1 MNAKPESNRG
11 NHKALH
17 KRINIAIT
25 VFVFLC
31 LIAIFFSYYVEFRK
45 ENLNEIRSNL
55 KSIAELKADNL
66 QNWRME
72 RIGDGRVLGQSPILA
87 RSIEN
92 LSNGALTDN
101 GKNELKSVFRIFKDV
116 YHYTT
121 IKLIDSNGN
130 LIVSDS
136 LDLLTSKSVKE
147 LLPDALKSREIMLTD
162 LNKNEGGDA
171 YTGTNLEVIV
181 PLVSPDGGSVR
192 YALVLEV
199 SPSTFIFPLIQKWP
213 AESETAETLI
223 IRDDGQGNAIYLNDL
238 KHVKNTSLN
247 LVIPK
252 DRKNALAI
260 MALKGSTG
268 FAEGLD
274 YRNEEVIGYILPVK
288 DTKWFMIAK
297 IDEKEAFS
305 EIRRITVW
313 FFGILAL
320 LIIIFIY
327 VVIYSVNNERT
338 EHYRKLYELETEK
351 KQLLDNYRY
360 LIKKANDAIIISGEG
375 GKIIEVNSRA
385 SELYGFSED
394 DMAGLNVRD
403 LYHETNE
410 GELKEFVERIQSDEG
425 HIVELCGKKKD
436 GTIFPLEISTRLV
449 YIEGKPFY
457 QSIIRDITERKKAE
471 DALKKSEERFS
482 QAFMNSPAFNVL
494 VDLDDFRITE
504 CNDAFSAVYGFSRDE
519 AIGKSVPELG
529 IYPEDAYRKIVSDV
543 KSNRSVK
550 NDEQAITTKSSMSKI
565 ILASREIINI
575 GGKEY
580 LYVIGVDIT
589 ETRKAQDA
597 IKESEDKFKYVFES
611 ANVGKS
617 ITYLT
622 GEIHVNRAFCKM
634 LGYEEG
640 ELENRKWQ
648 EITPEEDIAP
658 TTIYIGKL
666 LSGEEK
672 SVRFTKRYIHK
683 NGSHIWGD
691 VSAIVRYDDENKPMY
706 FIVTVND
713 ITEKVIAE
721 EALKQSEERFS
732 IAFNN
737 NPAWLTIV
745 DLETKK
751 TVEVNDAWCETF
763 GHSRVEALNKTP
775 VELGIY
781 TDEVFGKI
789 IENLIRERK
798 IKNDE
803 TVVITKEGEKRTL
816 LVSREIIQIQGKP
829 FLLAMGLDITERKR
843 TEEELKNSE
852 LLYKTTLYS
861 IGDGVIT
868 TDNKGRVQRMNVI
881 AEGLT
886 GWKESEA
893 VGRKLD
899 EVFRIINEDTQLK
912 VDDPVVKVLKDGLI
926 VGLANHTLLISKDGR
941 ETPIADSG
949 APIKNETGEIIGV
962 VLVFRDQTVE
972 RAREDVLRKS
982 EEKFRLLF
990 INALEGIAIHK
1001 LIYDGGGKTVS
1012 YKIVD
1017 VNPKYTEILGLSRE
1031 DALLKNV
1038 NELYNT
1044 KEPPFLNLYAEVT
1057 ETGIPKSF
1065 DSYVASLD
1073 RYFVISVFPIQKGSF
1088 ATVFSDITEQ
1098 KKATDLIKLSEE
1110 RYRRISSTISDVAY
1124 SCLLSP
1130 SGVFELDWMTGGA
1143 EQLTGYTMEEI
1154 KERKCWRF
1162 LVIDEDSELFV
1173 KNVIDLKAGESG
1185 RAEFRIQRK
1194 NGEIVWIQSYAEC
1207 ISESDGSRRVYG
1219 GILDISDKKIAEE
1232 AVKETEQMFSKAF
1245 RNSPNAMLITS
1256 AEDGKIVDANEV
1268 FLQDTGFTRDE
1279 VIERTTKDLKLFY
1292 FRNERDEIIKE
1303 VKEKGSV
1310 QNKNML
1316 FVTKHGKS
1324 VDGLLSASLINLRG
1338 KPYFLSTIVNLTEIK
1353 KAADLLKKSEEKFR
1367 RLHES
1372 ITDAVVMTDI
1382 EGRVVECNNS
1392 YSEMLGYSE
1401 EELKNLNYRELTPEK
1416 WHDMEKRI
1424 IDNSITSG
1432 GKSEV
1437 YQKEYIR
1444 KDGTVFPVEL
1454 RIYII
1459 RDDDGNPSGMWGVIR
1474 DITQRKLTEEALI
1487 KAKEKAEEMNKLKS
1501 NFLANMSHELRT
1513 PMTGILGFSEILAE
1527 ELRDENERQ
1536 MAQVIHTGGKR
1547 LMNTLNLIL
1556 NLSKL
1561 ESESVTVNPEIVNLS
1576 ELSAATLKMFE
1587 VLAKNKNLE
1596 LIFEADEDVYS
1607 ELDEQFTIQVLSN
1620 LVQNAIT
1627 YTNSGFVKVH
1637 VGSEKEGMEEFA
1649 VLKVTDTGIGI
1660 RKENQRVIFEPFR
1673 QVSEGF
1679 SRTYEGTGLGL
1690 TITKKYV
1697 ELMNGTI
1704 SVSSELGEGT
1714 VFTVKFP
1721 RCLNTGETV
1730 YESDLITKDE
1740 ISALDVT
1747 DNKKILVVED
1757 DENSARAVTL
1767 ALEKIARVS
1776 VVESGEEALE
1786 LAANNR
1792 YNLVIMDIGLP
1803 GISGIDTVREI
1814 KKMKGYQNIPIVAV
1828 TAYAMAGDRE
1838 TFLSGGCSH
1847 YVSKPFIISDFRE
1860 LISGILI
1867 QEN

>member
-1 MNAKPESNRG
+1 MNAKPESSPGIHRV
-11 NHKALH
+11 LH

-31 LIAIFFSYYVEFRK
+31 LIAIFFSYYIEFRK
-45 ENLNEIRSNL
+45 EKLNEIRSNL

-72 RIGDGRVLGQSPILA
+72 RIGDGSVLGKSPIIA
-87 RSIEN
+87 RALEN
-92 LSNGALTDN
+92 ISKGSLTQN
-101 GKNELKSVFRIFKDV
+101 GKNELIDVFTIFKNA
-116 YHYTT
+116 YHYTA
-121 IKLIDSNGN
+121 IKLIDINGN

-136 LDLLTSKSVKE
+136 LDLPTSKSVKE
-147 LLPDALKSREIMLTD
+147 LLPDAAKNREIMLTG
-162 LNKNEGGDA
+162 LHKNEGGNA
-171 YTGTNLEVIV
+171 YTGTNLDVIV
-181 PLVSPDGGSVR
+181 PLVSPDGGDVR
-192 YALVLEV
+192 FALILEV
-199 SPSTFIFPLIQKWP
+199 SPSTFIFPLIQNWTSD
-213 AESETAETLI
+213 SETAETLI
-223 IRDDGQGNAIYLNDL
+223 IRDDGNGNALFLNDL
-238 KHVKNTSLN
+238 RHVKDASLN
-247 LVIPK
+247 LVIP
-252 DRKNALAI
+252 NENENVLAI
-260 MALKGSTG
+260 MALKGRTG

-313 FFGILAL
+313 FFGILVL

-327 VVIYSVNNERT
+327 VVSYSVKNLRM

-394 DMAGLNVRD
+394 EMAGLNVRD
-403 LYHETNE
+403 LYHQAFE
-410 GELKEFVERIQSDEG
+410 GELEQFVAQIQKDNG
-425 HIVELCGKKKD
+425 HIVELFGKKKD
-436 GTIFPLEISTRLV
+436 GSVFPLEISTRLV
-449 YIEGKPFY
+449 DIEGKPFY
-457 QSIIRDITERKKAE
+457 QSIIRDITERKRIE
-471 DALKKSEERFS
+471 DALKTSEERFS

-494 VDLDDFRITE
+494 VDLDDFSIIE
-504 CNDAFSAVYGFSRDE
+504 CNDAFSNVYGFSREE
-519 AIGKSVPELG
+519 AIGKSITELG
-529 IYPEDAYRKIVSDV
+529 IYSDDAYRKIVSNV
-543 KSNRSVK
+543 RGKRSVK
-550 NDEQAITTKSSMSKI
+550 NDEQEITTKTGKKKI
-565 ILASREIINI
+565 ILASREIIII

-597 IKESEDKFKYVFES
+597 IRESEDKFKYVFES

-634 LGYEEG
+634 LGYQEG
-640 ELENRKWQ
+640 ELENRRWQ
-648 EITPEEDIAP
+648 EITPEEDITP
-658 TTIYIGKL
+658 TEVYIKKL

-691 VSAIVRYDDENKPMY
+691 VSAVVRCDDNNKPMY
-706 FIVTVND
+706 FVVTIND

-737 NPAWLTIV
+737 NPAWLAIV
-745 DLETKK
+745 DLETQKM
-751 TVEVNDAWCETF
+751 VEVNDAWCETF
-763 GHSRVEALNKTP
+763 GHRREEALNKTP

-789 IENLIRERK
+789 IDNLRREGK

-803 TVVITKEGEKRTL
+803 SVVTTKEGDIRTL
-816 LVSREIIQIQGKP
+816 LVSREIIHIKDKP

-843 TEEELKNSE
+843 AEEELKKSE
-852 LLYKTTLYS
+852 LLFRTTLYS

-868 TDNKGRVQRMNVI
+868 TDNTGRVQRMNEI

-912 VDDPVVKVLKDGLI
+912 VDDPVAKVLKDGLI

-949 APIKNETGEIIGV
+949 APIKNETGETIGV

-972 RAREDVLRKS
+972 RAREDILRKS
-982 EEKFRLLF
+982 EEKFRLF
-990 INALEGIAIHK
+990 FMNALEGIAIHN
-1001 LIYDGGGKTVS
+1001 LIYDDGKAVS

-1031 DALLKNV
+1031 DALSKNV

-1044 KEPPFLNLYAEVT
+1044 KEPPFLNLYADVA

-1065 DSYVASLD
+1065 DSFVASLG
-1073 RYFVISVFPIQKGSF
+1073 RHFVISVFPLQKGSF

-1143 EQLTGYTMEEI
+1143 EQLTGYTIEEI
-1154 KERKCWRF
+1154 EERKCWRF
-1162 LVIDEDSELFV
+1162 LVIDEDRELFV
-1173 KNVIDLKAGESG
+1173 KNVIDLKAGESSS
-1185 RAEFRIQRK
+1185 AEFRIQRK
-1194 NGEIVWIQSYAEC
+1194 NGEILWIQSYTEC
-1207 ISESDGSRRVYG
+1207 IPESDGSRRIYG
-1219 GILDISDKKIAEE
+1219 GILDISDRKIAEE

-1256 AEDGKIVDANEV
+1256 AEDGKIVDANDV

-1279 VIERTTKDLKLFY
+1279 VIGRTTKDLKLFY

-1310 QNKNML
+1310 QNKSML
-1316 FVTKHGKS
+1316 FVTKHGKN

-1372 ITDAVVMTDI
+1372 ITDAVVMTDM

-1401 EELKNLNYRELTPEK
+1401 EELKNMNYIDLTPEK
-1416 WHDMEKRI
+1416 WHDTEKKI

-1444 KDGTVFPVEL
+1444 KDGTVFPIEL
-1454 RIYII
+1454 RTYII

-1474 DITQRKLTEEALI
+1474 DITQRKQTEEALI

-1576 ELSAATLKMFE
+1576 ELSATTLKMFE
-1587 VLAKNKNLE
+1587 VLAKNKDLE

-1637 VGSEKEGMEEFA
+1637 VGSEKVGMEEFA
-1649 VLKVTDTGIGI
+1649 VLKVSDTGIGI
-1660 RKENQRVIFEPFR
+1660 RKENQQVIFEPFR

-1714 VFTVKFP
+1714 VFIVKFP
-1721 RCLNTGETV
+1721 RCLNAGETV
-1730 YESDLITKDE
+1730 YDSDVISKDE
-1740 ISALDVT
+1740 IPALNVT
-1747 DNKKILVVED
+1747 DNKEILVVED

-1776 VVESGEEALE
+1776 VVESGEEALK

-1814 KKMKGYQNIPIVAV
+1814 KKMKGYRNTPIVAV

-1838 TFLSGGCSH
+1838 TFLSEGCTH
-1847 YVSKPFIISDFRE
+1847 YVSKPFSINEFRE

-1867 QEN
+1867 QDN

>member
-1 MNAKPESNRG
+1 MNAKPESSPG
-11 NHKALH
+11 NHKVLH

-31 LIAIFFSYYVEFRK
+31 LIAIFFSYYIEFRK
-45 ENLNEIRSNL
+45 EKLNEIRSNL
-55 KSIAELKADNL
+55 RSIAELKANNL

-72 RIGDGRVLGQSPILA
+72 RIGDGSVLGQSPIIA
-87 RSIEN
+87 RTLVNISKG
-92 LSNGALTDN
+92 SLTQD
-101 GKNELKSVFRIFKDV
+101 GKNELKDVFSIFKNA
-116 YHYTT
+116 YHYTA
-121 IKLIDSNGN
+121 IKIVDLNGN

-136 LDLLTSKSVKE
+136 LDLPTSNAVKE
-147 LLPDALKSREIMLTD
+147 LLPDAVKSREIMLTG
-162 LNKNEGGDA
+162 LHKNDGGNA
-171 YTGTNLEVIV
+171 YTGTNLDVIV
-181 PLVSPDGGSVR
+181 PLVSPDGRSVR

-199 SPSTFIFPLIQKWP
+199 SPSTFIFPLIQNWP

-223 IRDDGQGNAIYLNDL
+223 IRDDGNGNALFLNDL
-238 KHVKNTSLN
+238 RHVKDASLN

-252 DRKNALAI
+252 ENENVLAI
-260 MALKGSTG
+260 MALKGHTG
-268 FAEGLD
+268 FTEGLD
-274 YRNEEVIGYILPVK
+274 YRNEDVIGYILPVK

-297 IDEKEAFS
+297 IDEREAFS

-327 VVIYSVNNERT
+327 VVSYSVKNMRM
-338 EHYRKLYELETEK
+338 EHYRKLYELESEK

-375 GKIIEVNSRA
+375 GKIIEVNGRA

-394 DMAGLNVRD
+394 EMAGLNVRD
-403 LYHETNE
+403 LYHETNA
-410 GELKEFVERIQSDEG
+410 GELEEFVEHLQRDNG
-425 HIVELCGKKKD
+425 HIVELYGKKKD
-436 GTIFPLEISTRLV
+436 GTVFPLEISTRLV
-449 YIEGKPFY
+449 DIDGKPFY

-482 QAFMNSPAFNVL
+482 RAFMNSPAFNVL
-494 VDLDDFRITE
+494 VDLYDFRIIE
-504 CNDAFSAVYGFSRDE
+504 CNDAFSAVYGFSREE
-519 AIGKSVPELG
+519 AIGKSVTELG
-529 IYPEDAYRKIVSDV
+529 IYPEDVYRKIVSDV
-543 KSNRSVK
+543 RSKRSVK
-550 NDEQAITTKSSMSKI
+550 NDEQEITTKSGKSKI
-565 ILASREIINI
+565 ILASREIIII

-634 LGYEEG
+634 LGYGEG

-658 TTIYIGKL
+658 TEIYIRKL

-691 VSAIVRYDDENKPMY
+691 VSAIVRCDDNNKPMY
-706 FIVTVND
+706 FIVTIND

-745 DLETKK
+745 DLETQK
-751 TVEVNDAWCETF
+751 TIEVNDAWCETF
-763 GHSRVEALNKTP
+763 GHRREEALNKTP

-789 IENLIRERK
+789 IDNLIRERK

-803 TVVITKEGEKRTL
+803 SVVITKEGEKRTL
-816 LVSREIIQIQGKP
+816 LVSREIIHIQGKQ

-843 TEEELKNSE
+843 AEEELKKSE
-852 LLYKTTLYS
+852 ILYRTTLYS

-868 TDNKGRVQRMNVI
+868 TDDKGRVQRMNEI

-893 VGRKLD
+893 AGRKLD

-949 APIKNETGEIIGV
+949 APIKNETGEIVGV

-982 EEKFRLLF
+982 EEKFRLF
-990 INALEGIAIHK
+990 FMNALEGIAIHN
-1001 LIYDGGGKTVS
+1001 LIYVGGKAVS

-1031 DALLKNV
+1031 DALSKNV

-1044 KEPPFLNLYAEVT
+1044 KEPPFLNLYAEVAD
-1057 ETGIPKSF
+1057 TGIPKSF

-1073 RYFVISVFPIQKGSF
+1073 RYFVISVFPLQKGSF

-1110 RYRRISSTISDVAY
+1110 RYRRISNTISDVAY
-1124 SCLLSP
+1124 SCLKKSNDDY
-1130 SGVFELDWMTGGA
+1130 ELDWMTGGA
-1143 EQLTGYTMEEI
+1143 EQLTGYTIGEI
-1154 KERKCWRF
+1154 IKRKCWKF
-1162 LVIDEDSELFV
+1162 FVVEEDRVLFT
-1173 KNVIDLKAGESG
+1173 KNVINLKAGESG
-1185 RAEFRIQRK
+1185 SAELKIRRK
-1194 NGEIVWIQSYAEC
+1194 NGDVVWIQSYAEC
-1207 ISESDGSRRVYG
+1207 ISESDGNTKIYG
-1219 GILDISDKKIAEE
+1219 GILDISDRKIAEE
-1232 AVKETEQMFSKAF
+1232 AVRETEQMFSKAF
-1245 RNSPNAMLITS
+1245 RNSPNSMLISS
-1256 AEDGKIVDANEV
+1256 AEDGKIVDANDV
-1268 FLQDTGFTRDE
+1268 LLQDTGFTRDE
-1279 VIERTTKDLKLFY
+1279 VIGKTTKELKLFY
-1292 FRNERDEIIKE
+1292 FRSERDEIYKE
-1303 VKEKGSV
+1303 VKVKSFV
-1310 QNKNML
+1310 QNRNVL
-1316 FVTKHGKS
+1316 FVTKQGKN

-1338 KPYFLSTIVNLTEIK
+1338 KPYFLTTIANLTEIK
-1353 KAADLLKKSEEKFR
+1353 KAADLLKKSEEKYR

-1372 ITDAVVMTDI
+1372 ITDAIALTDM
-1382 EGRVVECNNS
+1382 EGRLLECNLS
-1392 YSEMLGYSE
+1392 FTEMLGYTE
-1401 EELKNLNYRELTPEK
+1401 EELKKLNYRDLTPEK
-1416 WHDMEKRI
+1416 WHTVEENI
-1424 IDNSITSG
+1424 IANSIASG

-1454 RIYII
+1454 RTYII
-1459 RDDDGNPSGMWGVIR
+1459 RDDDGNPSGMWGVVR

-1487 KAKEKAEEMNKLKS
+1487 NAKEKAEEMNKLKS

-1513 PMTGILGFSEILAE
+1513 PMTGILGFSEILAD

-1561 ESESVTVNPEIVNLS
+1561 ESESVSVNPEIVNLS
-1576 ELSAATLKMFE
+1576 ELSATTLKMFE
-1587 VLAKNKNLE
+1587 VLARNKDLE
-1596 LIFEADEDVYS
+1596 LIFEADEDVCS

-1620 LVQNAIT
+1620 LIQNAIT

-1637 VGSEKEGMEEFA
+1637 VGSEKFGKDEFA
-1649 VLKVTDTGIGI
+1649 VLKVIDTGIGI
-1660 RKENQRVIFEPFR
+1660 KKEKQQVIFEPFR

-1679 SRTYEGTGLGL
+1679 NRTYEGTGLGL

-1704 SVSSELGEGT
+1704 SVTSELGEGT

-1721 RCLNTGETV
+1721 CSPNVNDLTTV
-1730 YESDLITKDE
+1730 DDDNVQAE
-1740 ISALDVT
+1740 IHDVILLDK
-1747 DNKKILVVED
+1747 NNILVVED

-1776 VVESGEEALE
+1776 VVESGEEALK

-1814 KKMKGYQNIPIVAV
+1814 KKMKGYRNTPIVAV

-1838 TFLSGGCSH
+1838 TFLSEGCSH
-1847 YVSKPFIISDFRE
+1847 YVSKPFSISGFRE
-1860 LISGILI
+1860 LISGILM
-1867 QEN
+1867 QDK

>member
-11 NHKALH
+11 IHKVLH

-31 LIAIFFSYYVEFRK
+31 LIAIFFSYYIEFRK
-45 ENLNEIRSNL
+45 EKLNEIRSNL

-72 RIGDGRVLGQSPILA
+72 RIGDGSVLGKSPIIA
-87 RSIEN
+87 RALEN
-92 LSNGALTDN
+92 ISKGSLTQN
-101 GKNELKSVFRIFKDV
+101 GKNELIDVFTIFKNA
-116 YHYTT
+116 YHYTA
-121 IKLIDSNGN
+121 IKLIDINGN

-136 LDLLTSKSVKE
+136 LDLPTSKSVKE
-147 LLPDALKSREIMLTD
+147 LLPDAAKNREIMLTG
-162 LNKNEGGDA
+162 LHKNEGGNA
-171 YTGTNLEVIV
+171 YTGTNLDVIV
-181 PLVSPDGGSVR
+181 PLVSPDGGDVR
-192 YALVLEV
+192 FALILEV
-199 SPSTFIFPLIQKWP
+199 SPSTFIFPLIQNWTSD
-213 AESETAETLI
+213 SETAETLI
-223 IRDDGQGNAIYLNDL
+223 IRDDGNGNALFLNDL
-238 KHVKNTSLN
+238 RHVKDASLN
-247 LVIPK
+247 LVIP
-252 DRKNALAI
+252 NENENVLAI
-260 MALKGSTG
+260 MALKGRTG

-313 FFGILAL
+313 FFGILVL

-327 VVIYSVNNERT
+327 VVSYSVKNLRM

-375 GKIIEVNSRA
+375 GNIIEVNSRA

-394 DMAGLNVRD
+394 EMAGLNVRD
-403 LYHETNE
+403 LYHQAFE
-410 GELKEFVERIQSDEG
+410 GELEQFVAQIQKDNG
-425 HIVELCGKKKD
+425 HIVELFGKKKD
-436 GTIFPLEISTRLV
+436 GSVFPLEISTRLV
-449 YIEGKPFY
+449 DIEGKPFY
-457 QSIIRDITERKKAE
+457 QSIIRDITERKRIE
-471 DALKKSEERFS
+471 DALKTSEERFS

-494 VDLDDFRITE
+494 VDLDDFSIIE
-504 CNDAFSAVYGFSRDE
+504 CNDAFSNVYGFSREE
-519 AIGKSVPELG
+519 AIGKSITELG
-529 IYPEDAYRKIVSDV
+529 IYSDDAYRKIVSNV
-543 KSNRSVK
+543 RGKRSVK
-550 NDEQAITTKSSMSKI
+550 NDEQEITTKTGKKKI
-565 ILASREIINI
+565 ILASREIIII

-597 IKESEDKFKYVFES
+597 IRESEDKFKYVFES

-634 LGYEEG
+634 LGYQEG
-640 ELENRKWQ
+640 ELENRRWQ
-648 EITPEEDIAP
+648 EITPEEDITP
-658 TTIYIGKL
+658 TEVYIKKL

-691 VSAIVRYDDENKPMY
+691 VSAVVRCDDNNKPMY
-706 FIVTVND
+706 FVVTIND

-737 NPAWLTIV
+737 NPAWLAIV
-745 DLETKK
+745 DLETQKM
-751 TVEVNDAWCETF
+751 VEVNDAWCETF
-763 GHSRVEALNKTP
+763 GHRREEALNKTP

-789 IENLIRERK
+789 IDNLRREGK

-803 TVVITKEGEKRTL
+803 SVVTTKEGDIRTL
-816 LVSREIIQIQGKP
+816 LVSREIIHIKDKP

-843 TEEELKNSE
+843 AEEELKKSE
-852 LLYKTTLYS
+852 LLFRTTLYS

-868 TDNKGRVQRMNVI
+868 TDNTGRVQRMNEI

-912 VDDPVVKVLKDGLI
+912 VDDPVAKVLKDGLI

-949 APIKNETGEIIGV
+949 APIKNEAGEIIGV

-972 RAREDVLRKS
+972 RAREDILRKS
-982 EEKFRLLF
+982 EEKFRLF
-990 INALEGIAIHK
+990 FMNALEGIAIHN
-1001 LIYDGGGKTVS
+1001 LIYDDGKAVS

-1031 DALLKNV
+1031 DALSKNV

-1044 KEPPFLNLYAEVT
+1044 KEPPFLNLYADVA

-1065 DSYVASLD
+1065 NSFVASLD
-1073 RYFVISVFPIQKGSF
+1073 RHFVISVFPIQKDSF

-1143 EQLTGYTMEEI
+1143 EQLTGYTIEEI
-1154 KERKCWRF
+1154 EERKCWRF
-1162 LVIDEDSELFV
+1162 LVIDEDRELFV
-1173 KNVIDLKAGESG
+1173 KNVIDLKAGESSS
-1185 RAEFRIQRK
+1185 AEFRIQRK
-1194 NGEIVWIQSYAEC
+1194 NGEILWIQSYTEC
-1207 ISESDGSRRVYG
+1207 IPESDGSRRIYG
-1219 GILDISDKKIAEE
+1219 GILDISDRKIAEE

-1256 AEDGKIVDANEV
+1256 AEDGKIVDANDV

-1279 VIERTTKDLKLFY
+1279 VIGRTTKDLKLFY

-1310 QNKNML
+1310 QNKSML
-1316 FVTKHGKS
+1316 FVTKHGKN

-1372 ITDAVVMTDI
+1372 ITDAVVMTDM

-1401 EELKNLNYRELTPEK
+1401 EELKNMNYIDLTPEK
-1416 WHDMEKRI
+1416 WHDTEKKI

-1444 KDGTVFPVEL
+1444 KDGTVFPIEL
-1454 RIYII
+1454 RTYII

-1474 DITQRKLTEEALI
+1474 DITQRKQTEEALI

-1576 ELSAATLKMFE
+1576 ELSATTLKMFE
-1587 VLAKNKNLE
+1587 VLAKNKDLE

-1637 VGSEKEGMEEFA
+1637 VGSEKVGMEEFA
-1649 VLKVTDTGIGI
+1649 VLKVSDTGIGI
-1660 RKENQRVIFEPFR
+1660 RKENQQVIFEPFR

-1721 RCLNTGETV
+1721 RCLNAGETV
-1730 YESDLITKDE
+1730 YDSDVISKDE
-1740 ISALDVT
+1740 IPALNVT
-1747 DNKKILVVED
+1747 DNKEILVVED

-1776 VVESGEEALE
+1776 VVESGEEALK

-1814 KKMKGYQNIPIVAV
+1814 KKMKGYRNTPIVAV

-1838 TFLSGGCSH
+1838 TFLSEGCTH
-1847 YVSKPFIISDFRE
+1847 YVSKPFSINEFRE

-1867 QEN
+1867 QDN

>member
-11 NHKALH
+11 IHKVLH

-25 VFVFLC
+25 VFIFLC
-31 LIAIFFSYYVEFRK
+31 LIAIFFSYYVEFRNEK
-45 ENLNEIRSNL
+45 LNEIRSNL
-55 KSIAELKADNL
+55 KSIAELKVNNL

-72 RIGDGRVLGQSPILA
+72 RIGDGIVLSQSPFIA
-87 RSIEN
+87 QAVEN
-92 LSNGALTDN
+92 LSKGTLTDD
-101 GKNELKSVFRIFKDV
+101 GKSKLKDGFTIFKKA
-116 YHYTT
+116 YHYTA
-121 IKLIDSNGN
+121 IRLIDFDGT

-136 LDLLTSKSVKE
+136 LDLPTSKYVKE
-147 LLPDALKSREIMLTD
+147 LLPDVVKNREIMLTG
-162 LNKNEGGDA
+162 LHRNEDGNA
-171 YTGTNLEVIV
+171 FQGTNLDVIV
-181 PLVSPDGGSVR
+181 PVVPKDGGSVR
-192 YALVLEV
+192 YALVLEI
-199 SPSTFIFPLIQKWP
+199 STSTFILPLIQNWP
-213 AESETAETLI
+213 AESETAETLVI
-223 IRDDGQGNAIYLNDL
+223 KDDGQGNALYLNDL
-238 KHVKNTSLN
+238 RYVKNASLN

-252 DRKNALAI
+252 EKENALAI
-260 MALKGSTG
+260 KALHGQTG
-268 FAEGLD
+268 FVEGLD
-274 YRNEEVIGYILPVK
+274 YRNEKVIGYILPVK

-297 IDEKEAFS
+297 IDEREAFK

-313 FFGILAL
+313 FFGVIAL

-327 VVIYSVNNERT
+327 VVSYSVKNLRA
-338 EHYRKLYELETEK
+338 EHYRELFELESER

-360 LIKKANDAIIISGEG
+360 LVKKANDAIIVSGEG
-375 GKIIEVNSRA
+375 GKIIDANSKA
-385 SELYGFSED
+385 VELYGFTED
-394 DMAGLNVRD
+394 EIINLNVRD
-403 LYHETNE
+403 LYHEAFN
-410 GELKEFVERIQSDEG
+410 GELGQFVAQIQKDSG
-425 HIVELCGKKKD
+425 HIVELFGKKKD
-436 GTIFPLEISTRLV
+436 GTVFPIEISARLV
-449 YIEGKPFY
+449 DIEGKPVY
-457 QSIIRDITERKKAE
+457 QSIIRDITDRKKAE

-482 QAFMNSPAFNVL
+482 RAFMNSPAFNVL
-494 VDLDDFRITE
+494 VDLDNFGIVE
-504 CNDAFSAVYGFSRDE
+504 CNDSFSAVYGFSREE
-519 AIGKSVPELG
+519 AIGKSVTELG
-529 IYPEDAYRKIVSDV
+529 IYSEDAYRKIVSDV
-543 KSNRSVK
+543 KSMRSVK
-550 NDEQAITTKSSMSKI
+550 NNEQEITTKSGKKKN
-565 ILASREIINI
+565 ILASREIILI

-597 IKESEDKFKYVFES
+597 IRESEDKFKYVFES

-617 ITYLT
+617 ITYIT
-622 GEIHVNRAFCKM
+622 GEIHVNRAFCDM
-634 LGYEEG
+634 LGYGEG

-658 TTIYIGKL
+658 TEIYIRKL
-666 LSGEEK
+666 ISGEEK

-691 VSAIVRYDDENKPMY
+691 VSAIVRCDKNNKPMY
-706 FIVTVND
+706 FVVTIND

-745 DLETKK
+745 DLETQK
-751 TVEVNDAWCETF
+751 TIEVNDAWCETF
-763 GHSRVEALNKTP
+763 GHSREEALNKTP

-781 TDEVFGKI
+781 SDEVFGKI
-789 IENLIRERK
+789 VERLKKAGK

-803 TVVITKEGEKRTL
+803 TVVKTKEGDVRTL
-816 LVSREIIQIQGKP
+816 LVSREIIHVKGKP
-829 FLLAMGLDITERKR
+829 FLLAMGLDITDRKR
-843 TEEELKNSE
+843 TEEELKKSE
-852 LLYKTTLYS
+852 LLYRTTLYS

-868 TDNKGRVQRMNVI
+868 TDNKGRVRRMNAI

-886 GWKESEA
+886 GWKEPDA
-893 VGRKLD
+893 AGKKLD
-899 EVFRIINEDTQLK
+899 EVFRIINEETQSK
-912 VDDPVVKVLKDGLI
+912 VEDPVAKVLNDGLI

-949 APIKNETGEIIGV
+949 APIKNEAGEIVGV

-972 RAREDVLRKS
+972 RSREDVLRKS
-982 EEKFRLLF
+982 EEKFRLF
-990 INALEGIAIHK
+990 FMNALEGIAIHN
-1001 LIYDGGGKTVS
+1001 LIYDGGKAVS

-1031 DALLKNV
+1031 DALSKNV

-1044 KEPPFLNLYAEVT
+1044 NEPPFLSLYAEVA
-1057 ETGIPKSF
+1057 ETRMPRSF

-1073 RYFVISVFPIQKGSF
+1073 RHFVVSVFPLQTGSF

-1098 KKATDLIKLSEE
+1098 KKANDLIKLSEE

-1124 SCLLSP
+1124 SCLKKSN
-1130 SGVFELDWMTGGA
+1130 GDFELDWITGGA
-1143 EQLTGYTMEEI
+1143 EQLTGYSIDEI
-1154 KERKCWRF
+1154 KERKSWMF
-1162 LVIDEDSELFV
+1162 LVVDDDKELFV
-1173 KNVIDLKAGESG
+1173 KNILELKVGESG
-1185 RAEFRIQRK
+1185 NAEFRIERK

-1207 ISESDGSRRVYG
+1207 ISEPDGNTRIYG
-1219 GILDISDKKIAEE
+1219 GILDISDRKIAEE
-1232 AVKETEQMFSKAF
+1232 AVRETEQMFSKAF
-1245 RNSPNAMLITS
+1245 RNSPNSMLISS
-1256 AEDGKIVDANEV
+1256 AEDGKIVDANDIL
-1268 FLQDTGFTRDE
+1268 LQDTGFTRDE
-1279 VIERTTKDLKLFY
+1279 VIGKTTKELKFFY
-1292 FRNERDEIIKE
+1292 YRNERDEINKE
-1303 VKEKGSV
+1303 VKEKGFV
-1310 QNKNML
+1310 QNRNVL
-1316 FVTKHGKS
+1316 FVTKQGKN

-1338 KPYFLSTIVNLTEIK
+1338 KPYFLTTIANLTEIK
-1353 KAADLLKKSEEKFR
+1353 KAADLLKKSEEKYR

-1372 ITDAVVMTDI
+1372 ITDAIAMTDMD
-1382 EGRVVECNNS
+1382 GRLLECNLS
-1392 YSEMLGYSE
+1392 FSEMLGYSE
-1401 EELKNLNYRELTPEK
+1401 EELKKMNYRDLTPEK
-1416 WHDMEKRI
+1416 WHAIEENI
-1424 IDNSITSG
+1424 IANSITSG

-1437 YQKEYIR
+1437 YQKEYLR

-1454 RIYII
+1454 RIYIV
-1459 RDDDGNPSGMWGVIR
+1459 RDDDGNPSGTWGVVR
-1474 DITQRKLTEEALI
+1474 DITQRKQTEEALI

-1513 PMTGILGFSEILAE
+1513 PMTGILGFSEILAD

-1561 ESESVTVNPEIVNLS
+1561 ESESVSINPEIVNLS
-1576 ELSAATLKMFE
+1576 ELSATTLKMFE
-1587 VLAKNKNLE
+1587 VLARNKDLE

-1607 ELDEQFTIQVLSN
+1607 ELDEQFAIQVLSN

-1627 YTNSGFVKVH
+1627 YTNSGFVKIH
-1637 VGSEKEGMEEFA
+1637 VGSEKEGKDEFA
-1649 VLKVTDTGIGI
+1649 VLKVIDTGIGI
-1660 RKENQRVIFEPFR
+1660 RKEYQQVIFEPFR

-1679 SRTYEGTGLGL
+1679 NRTYEGTGLGL
-1690 TITKKYV
+1690 TITKRYV

-1721 RCLNTGETV
+1721 RCLNAGETV
-1730 YESDLITKDE
+1730 YESDEFTNGKIP
-1740 ISALDVT
+1740 ALDVT
-1747 DNKKILVVED
+1747 DSKEILVVED

-1776 VVESGEEALE
+1776 VVESGEEALK

-1792 YNLVIMDIGLP
+1792 YSLVIMDIGLP

-1847 YVSKPFIISDFRE
+1847 YVSKPFSISDFRE

>member
-1 MNAKPESNRG
+1 MNAKPESSPGIHRV
-11 NHKALH
+11 LH

-31 LIAIFFSYYVEFRK
+31 LIAIFFSYYIEFRK
-45 ENLNEIRSNL
+45 EKLNEIRSNL

-72 RIGDGRVLGQSPILA
+72 RIGDGSVLGKSPIIA
-87 RSIEN
+87 RALEN
-92 LSNGALTDN
+92 ISKGSLTQN
-101 GKNELKSVFRIFKDV
+101 GKNELIDVFTIFKNA
-116 YHYTT
+116 YHYTA
-121 IKLIDSNGN
+121 IKLIDINGN

-136 LDLLTSKSVKE
+136 LDLPTSKSVKE
-147 LLPDALKSREIMLTD
+147 LLPDAAKNREIMLTG
-162 LNKNEGGDA
+162 LHKNEGGNA
-171 YTGTNLEVIV
+171 YTGTNLDVIV
-181 PLVSPDGGSVR
+181 PLVSPDGGDVR
-192 YALVLEV
+192 FALILEV
-199 SPSTFIFPLIQKWP
+199 SPSTFIFPLIQNWTSD
-213 AESETAETLI
+213 SETAETLI
-223 IRDDGQGNAIYLNDL
+223 IRDDGNGNALFLNDL
-238 KHVKNTSLN
+238 RHVKDASLN
-247 LVIPK
+247 LVIP
-252 DRKNALAI
+252 NENENVLAI
-260 MALKGSTG
+260 MALKGRTG

-327 VVIYSVNNERT
+327 VVSYSVKNLRM

-375 GKIIEVNSRA
+375 GNIIEVNSRA

-394 DMAGLNVRD
+394 EMAGLNVRD
-403 LYHETNE
+403 LYHQAFE
-410 GELKEFVERIQSDEG
+410 GELEQFVAQIQKDNG
-425 HIVELCGKKKD
+425 HIVELFGKKKD
-436 GTIFPLEISTRLV
+436 GSVFPLEISTRLV
-449 YIEGKPFY
+449 DIEGKPFY
-457 QSIIRDITERKKAE
+457 QSIIRDITERKRIE
-471 DALKKSEERFS
+471 DALKTSEERFS

-494 VDLDDFRITE
+494 VDLDDFSIIE
-504 CNDAFSAVYGFSRDE
+504 CNDAFSNVYGFSREE
-519 AIGKSVPELG
+519 AIGKSITELG
-529 IYPEDAYRKIVSDV
+529 IYSDDAYRKIVSNV
-543 KSNRSVK
+543 RGKRSVK
-550 NDEQAITTKSSMSKI
+550 NDEQEITTKTGKKKI
-565 ILASREIINI
+565 ILASREIIII

-597 IKESEDKFKYVFES
+597 IRESEDKFKYVFES

-634 LGYEEG
+634 LGYQEG
-640 ELENRKWQ
+640 ELENRRWQ
-648 EITPEEDIAP
+648 EITPEEDITP
-658 TTIYIGKL
+658 TEVYIKKL

-691 VSAIVRYDDENKPMY
+691 VSAVVRCDDNNKPMY
-706 FIVTVND
+706 FVVTIND

-737 NPAWLTIV
+737 NPAWLAIV
-745 DLETKK
+745 DLETQKM
-751 TVEVNDAWCETF
+751 VEVNDAWCETF
-763 GHSRVEALNKTP
+763 GHRREEALNKTP

-789 IENLIRERK
+789 IDNLRREGK

-803 TVVITKEGEKRTL
+803 SVVTTKEGDIRTL
-816 LVSREIIQIQGKP
+816 LVSREIIHIKDKP

-843 TEEELKNSE
+843 AEEELKKSE
-852 LLYKTTLYS
+852 LLFRTTLYS

-868 TDNKGRVQRMNVI
+868 TDNTGRVQRMNEI

-912 VDDPVVKVLKDGLI
+912 VDDPVAKVLKDGLI

-949 APIKNETGEIIGV
+949 APIKNEAGEIIGV

-972 RAREDVLRKS
+972 RAREDILRKS
-982 EEKFRLLF
+982 EEKFRLF
-990 INALEGIAIHK
+990 FMNALEGIAIHN
-1001 LIYDGGGKTVS
+1001 LIYDDGKAVS

-1031 DALLKNV
+1031 DALSKNV

-1044 KEPPFLNLYAEVT
+1044 KEPPFLNLYADVA

-1065 DSYVASLD
+1065 NSFVASLD
-1073 RYFVISVFPIQKGSF
+1073 RHFVISVFPIQKDSF

-1143 EQLTGYTMEEI
+1143 EQLTGYTIEEI
-1154 KERKCWRF
+1154 EERKCWRF
-1162 LVIDEDSELFV
+1162 LVIDEDRELFV
-1173 KNVIDLKAGESG
+1173 KNVIDLKAGESSS
-1185 RAEFRIQRK
+1185 AEFRIQRK
-1194 NGEIVWIQSYAEC
+1194 NGEILWIQSYTEC
-1207 ISESDGSRRVYG
+1207 IPESDGSRRIYG
-1219 GILDISDKKIAEE
+1219 GILDISDRKIAEE

-1256 AEDGKIVDANEV
+1256 AEDGKIVDANDV

-1279 VIERTTKDLKLFY
+1279 VIGRTTKDLKLFY

-1310 QNKNML
+1310 QNKSML
-1316 FVTKHGKS
+1316 FVTKHGKN

-1372 ITDAVVMTDI
+1372 ITDAVVMTDM

-1401 EELKNLNYRELTPEK
+1401 EELKNMNYIDLTPEK
-1416 WHDMEKRI
+1416 WHDTEKKI

-1444 KDGTVFPVEL
+1444 KDGTVFPIEL
-1454 RIYII
+1454 RTYII

-1474 DITQRKLTEEALI
+1474 DITQRKQTEEALI

-1576 ELSAATLKMFE
+1576 ELSATTLKMFE
-1587 VLAKNKNLE
+1587 VLAKNKDLE

-1637 VGSEKEGMEEFA
+1637 VGSEKVGMEEFA
-1649 VLKVTDTGIGI
+1649 VLKVSDTGIGI
-1660 RKENQRVIFEPFR
+1660 RKENQQVIFEPFR

-1721 RCLNTGETV
+1721 RCLNAGETV
-1730 YESDLITKDE
+1730 YDSDVISKDE
-1740 ISALDVT
+1740 IPALNVT
-1747 DNKKILVVED
+1747 DNKEILVVED

-1776 VVESGEEALE
+1776 VVESGEEALK

-1814 KKMKGYQNIPIVAV
+1814 KKMKGYRNTPIVAV

-1838 TFLSGGCSH
+1838 TFLSEGCTH
-1847 YVSKPFIISDFRE
+1847 YVSKPFSINEFRE

-1867 QEN
+1867 QDN

>member
-1 MNAKPESNRG
+1 M
-11 NHKALH
+11 
-17 KRINIAIT
+17 
-25 VFVFLC
+25 
-31 LIAIFFSYYVEFRK
+31 
-45 ENLNEIRSNL
+45 NEIRSNL

-72 RIGDGRVLGQSPILA
+72 RIGDGSVLGKSPIIVRAL
-87 RSIEN
+87 EN
-92 LSNGALTDN
+92 ISKGSLTQN
-101 GKNELKSVFRIFKDV
+101 GKNELIDVFTIFKNA
-116 YHYTT
+116 YHYTA
-121 IKLIDSNGN
+121 IKLIDINGN

-136 LDLLTSKSVKE
+136 LDLPTSKSVKE
-147 LLPDALKSREIMLTD
+147 LLPDAAKNREIMLTG
-162 LNKNEGGDA
+162 LHKNEGGNA
-171 YTGTNLEVIV
+171 YTGTNLDVIV
-181 PLVSPDGGSVR
+181 PLVSPDGGDVR
-192 YALVLEV
+192 FALILEV
-199 SPSTFIFPLIQKWP
+199 SPSTFIFPLIQNWTSD
-213 AESETAETLI
+213 SETAETLI
-223 IRDDGQGNAIYLNDL
+223 IRDDGNGNALFLNDL
-238 KHVKNTSLN
+238 RHVKDASLN
-247 LVIPK
+247 LVIP
-252 DRKNALAI
+252 NENENVLAI
-260 MALKGSTG
+260 MALKGRTG

-327 VVIYSVNNERT
+327 VVSYSVKNLRM

-375 GKIIEVNSRA
+375 GNIIEVNSRA

-394 DMAGLNVRD
+394 EMAGLNVRD
-403 LYHETNE
+403 LYHQAFE
-410 GELKEFVERIQSDEG
+410 GELEQFVAQIQKDNG
-425 HIVELCGKKKD
+425 HIVELFGKKKD
-436 GTIFPLEISTRLV
+436 GSVFPLEISTRLV
-449 YIEGKPFY
+449 DIEGKPFY
-457 QSIIRDITERKKAE
+457 QSIIRDITERKRIE
-471 DALKKSEERFS
+471 DALKTSEERFS

-494 VDLDDFRITE
+494 VDLDDFSIIE
-504 CNDAFSAVYGFSRDE
+504 CNDAFSNVYGFSREE
-519 AIGKSVPELG
+519 AIGKSITELG
-529 IYPEDAYRKIVSDV
+529 IYSDDAYRKIVSNV
-543 KSNRSVK
+543 RGKRSVK
-550 NDEQAITTKSSMSKI
+550 NDEQEITTKTGKKKI
-565 ILASREIINI
+565 ILASREIIII

-597 IKESEDKFKYVFES
+597 IRESEDKFKYVFES

-634 LGYEEG
+634 LGYQEG
-640 ELENRKWQ
+640 ELENRRWQ
-648 EITPEEDIAP
+648 EITPEEDITP
-658 TTIYIGKL
+658 TEVYIKKL

-691 VSAIVRYDDENKPMY
+691 VSAVVRCDDNNKPMY
-706 FIVTVND
+706 FVVTIND

-737 NPAWLTIV
+737 NPAWLAIV
-745 DLETKK
+745 DLETQKM
-751 TVEVNDAWCETF
+751 VEVNDAWCETF
-763 GHSRVEALNKTP
+763 GHRREEALNKTP

-789 IENLIRERK
+789 IDNLRREGK

-803 TVVITKEGEKRTL
+803 SVVTTKEGDIRTL
-816 LVSREIIQIQGKP
+816 LVSREIIHIKDKP

-843 TEEELKNSE
+843 AEEELKKSE
-852 LLYKTTLYS
+852 LLFRTTLYS

-868 TDNKGRVQRMNVI
+868 TDNTGRVQRMNEI

-912 VDDPVVKVLKDGLI
+912 VDDPVAKVLKDGLI

-949 APIKNETGEIIGV
+949 APIKNEAGEIIGV

-972 RAREDVLRKS
+972 RAREDILRKS
-982 EEKFRLLF
+982 EEKFRLF
-990 INALEGIAIHK
+990 FMNALEGIAIHN
-1001 LIYDGGGKTVS
+1001 LIYDDGKAVS

-1031 DALLKNV
+1031 DALSKNV

-1044 KEPPFLNLYAEVT
+1044 KEPPFLNLYADVA

-1065 DSYVASLD
+1065 DSFVASLG
-1073 RYFVISVFPIQKGSF
+1073 RHFVISVFPLQKGSF

-1143 EQLTGYTMEEI
+1143 EQLTGYTIEEI
-1154 KERKCWRF
+1154 EERKCWRF
-1162 LVIDEDSELFV
+1162 LVIDEDRELFV
-1173 KNVIDLKAGESG
+1173 KNVIDLKAGESSS
-1185 RAEFRIQRK
+1185 AEFRIQRK
-1194 NGEIVWIQSYAEC
+1194 NGEILWIQSYTEC
-1207 ISESDGSRRVYG
+1207 IPESDGSRRIYG
-1219 GILDISDKKIAEE
+1219 GILDISDRKIAEE

-1256 AEDGKIVDANEV
+1256 AEDGKIVDANDV

-1279 VIERTTKDLKLFY
+1279 VIGRTTKDLKLFY

-1310 QNKNML
+1310 QNKSML
-1316 FVTKHGKS
+1316 FVTKHGKN

-1372 ITDAVVMTDI
+1372 ITDAVVMTDM
-1382 EGRVVECNNS
+1382 EGRVVGCNNS

-1401 EELKNLNYRELTPEK
+1401 EELKNMNYIDLTPEK

-1444 KDGTVFPVEL
+1444 KDGTVFPIEL
-1454 RIYII
+1454 RTYII

-1474 DITQRKLTEEALI
+1474 DITQRKQTEEALI

-1576 ELSAATLKMFE
+1576 ELSATTLKMFE
-1587 VLAKNKNLE
+1587 VLAKNKDLE

-1637 VGSEKEGMEEFA
+1637 VGSEKVGMEEFA
-1649 VLKVTDTGIGI
+1649 VLKVSDTGIGI
-1660 RKENQRVIFEPFR
+1660 RKENQQVIFEPFR

-1721 RCLNTGETV
+1721 RCLNAGETV
-1730 YESDLITKDE
+1730 YDSDVISKDE
-1740 ISALDVT
+1740 IPALNVT
-1747 DNKKILVVED
+1747 DNKEILVVED

-1776 VVESGEEALE
+1776 VVESGEEALK

-1814 KKMKGYQNIPIVAV
+1814 KKMKGYRNTPIVAV

-1838 TFLSGGCSH
+1838 TFLSEGCTH
-1847 YVSKPFIISDFRE
+1847 YVSKPFSINEFRE

-1867 QEN
+1867 QDN